1 MGFLVMGNPGLLH
14 CLSSEQNSF
23 AVFRSGP
30 RRICQLAVDGW
41 RFCKRITCIDCEDSV
56 EVDTMHVDCL
66 ALFYRT
72 LTADNILDRL
82 WLAVVWRA
90 RSKQRQRKG

>member
-1 MGFLVMGNPGLLH
+1 
-14 CLSSEQNSF
+14 
-23 AVFRSGP
+23 
-30 RRICQLAVDGW
+30 
-41 RFCKRITCIDCEDSV
+41 
-56 EVDTMHVDCL
+56 MHVDCL